1 MSRLLKKV
9 GWGMIV
15 FAVFQCAAFFSLAGA
30 QEAEV
35 VDRIVAV
42 VNDEIISLFEMN
54 QLLQPYEAKI
64 RNLGYS
70 SEREREMLFKV
81 REEVLNQLIDQKLT
95 DQETRR
101 FRITVSKQEID
112 NAIERIKEAN
122 FYTDEQ
128 LRKGLARQ
136 GMTLEEY
143 REKMREQ
150 MLRSRLLNIEVKSRI
165 VITKEDIKSYYETHK
180 ELYDGEKKY
189 HLRNIIMKVP
199 ALADEAEE
207 GRIRAKMEM
216 ILEKLK
222 AGQPFEDMAKQ
233 YSESPSAADG
243 GELGVFA
250 KDVLSPQIQE
260 TLKGMQAKEFT
271 PILETDLGYQIF
283 FVQDV
288 IHAQGKT
295 LEEAIPEVEQK
306 LFKEVV
312 DEKFQTWLEELRK
325 RSHIK
330 IVK

>member
-1 MSRLLKKV
+1 
-9 GWGMIV
+9 
-15 FAVFQCAAFFSLAGA
+15 
-30 QEAEV
+30 
-35 VDRIVAV
+35 
-42 VNDEIISLFEMN
+42 
-54 QLLQPYEAKI
+54 
-64 RNLGYS
+64 
-70 SEREREMLFKV
+70 
-81 REEVLNQLIDQKLT
+81 
-95 DQETRR
+95 
-101 FRITVSKQEID
+101 
-112 NAIERIKEAN
+112 
-122 FYTDEQ
+122 
-128 LRKGLARQ
+128 
-136 GMTLEEY
+136 
-143 REKMREQ
+143 

-165 VITKEDIKSYYETHK
+165 VITKEDIESYYETHK

-233 YSESPSAADG
+233 YSESTSAADG

-250 KDVLSPQIQE
+250 QDVLSPQIQE
-260 TLKGMQAKEFT
+260 ALKGMQAKEFT
-271 PILETDLGYQIF
+271 PILETDLGYQIL

-295 LEEAIPEVEQK
+295 LEEATPEVEQK